1 MADTGLIAPVV
12 DDKVDISETSQKPKR
27 NTNDTLGKEDFLL
40 LLVTQMQY
48 QDPLDPADNTEYVAQ
63 LAQFSELE
71 QMQNLNSTM
80 GNSTA
85 YNLVGKQV
93 LVRETTELGDTREK
107 QGYVDYVTIRNG
119 DAYVSIE
126 GSEYAYSD
134 VAQVLDDNYVISALV
149 PKVAEQTFTFML
161 NAPMDM
167 QVTGISLGEKGYK
180 ATGFSVVIS
189 DKNDTE
195 KNFAVGPEYMTYK
208 DGKLT
213 IDKDFLMKLDA
224 GEYYVALGF
233 DDANKTIDYEDVT
246 LVVKGVRPAS
256 ATQTASDDTDSGD
269 TTSTGT
275 ASTDTTSTGTASGT
289 SSDGGD
295 SSGTSGT

>member
-1 MADTGLIAPVV
+1 MADLGLMADVV
-12 DDKVDISETSQKPKR
+12 DNKVDISESSQKPKR

-93 LVRETTELGDTREK
+93 LVRESTELGESREK

-119 DAYVSIE
+119 DAYVSIDGQE
-126 GSEYAYSD
+126 FAYSD
-134 VAQVLDDNYVISALV
+134 VAQVLDESYVISALL
-149 PKVAEQTFTFML
+149 PKVEKQEYTFL
-161 NAPMDM
+161 HGAPLDM
-167 QVTGISLGEKGYK
+167 VVTGISLGEKEYK
-180 ATGFSVVIS
+180 ANGFYVVIS
-189 DKNDTE
+189 DKNNSE
-195 KNFAVGPEYMTYK
+195 KMYTVDNSFLSYK
-208 DGKLT
+208 EGTLT
-213 IDKDFLMKLDA
+213 IDREFLQTLDA

-233 DDANKTIDYEDVT
+233 DDANKTIDYENVT
-246 LVVKGVRPAS
+246 LIVKGIKPAS
-256 ATQTASDDTDSGD
+256 SGNASTE
-269 TTSTGT
+269 TTS
-275 ASTDTTSTGTASGT
+275 AENTSTEGSSSESSEGT
-289 SSDGGD
+289 SDTGEA
-295 SSGTSGT
+295 

>member
-12 DDKVDISETSQKPKR
+12 EDRVDISETSQKAKR
-27 NTNDTLGKEDFLL
+27 NTNDSLGKEDFLL

-93 LVRETTELGDTREK
+93 LVRETTDLGDTREK

-134 VAQVLDDNYVISALV
+134 VAQVLDDNYVISALL
-149 PKVAEQTFTFML
+149 PKVEEQTLTFML

-195 KNFAVGPEYMTYK
+195 KNFVVEPEHMTYK

-213 IDKDFLMKLDA
+213 IDRDFLMNLDA

-233 DDANKTIDYEDVT
+233 DDANKTIDYENVT

-256 ATQTASDDTDSGD
+256 QTSSGETGTEETSAGETAADDTTGE
-269 TTSTGT
+269 TTTGE
-275 ASTDTTSTGTASGT
+275 S
-289 SSDGGD
+289 
-295 SSGTSGT
+295 